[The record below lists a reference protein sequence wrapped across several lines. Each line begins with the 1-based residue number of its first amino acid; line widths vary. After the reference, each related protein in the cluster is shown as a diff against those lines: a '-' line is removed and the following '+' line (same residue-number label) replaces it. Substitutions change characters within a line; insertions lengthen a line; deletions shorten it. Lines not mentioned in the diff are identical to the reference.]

1 MSEIRLICLD
11 MDGTL
16 LDDDHATVPP
26 RNVAALRAA
35 SERGAAVAIAS
46 GRAWALLQG
55 VHAQIGVTRYA
66 VLSNGAAVLDIASGE
81 WLYRRPMDPSARRTI
96 LTLLL
101 DWGLPFEVYCEGEN
115 YIQHDRTEQVV
126 SSALSPEFSQ
136 VLRTCS
142 HFPEDLNAA
151 LEGKDVEK
159 IHIFHVPPERRQ
171 ELLDAVAACGPLAVT
186 TSFGENMELTAPG
199 VNKGSAVQAL
209 CARLD
214 NPFFALAKSVGVE
227 GAFQRV
233 ESIVAALW
241 VLSDFALLG
250 LLTFALRHMAG
261 AVCGE
266 SGARWAPWAG
276 TGLAFAGGMLLFPDD
291 FAAEMLA
298 ETVAPLGNLVLA
310 FVLPA
315 LALWA
320 GWLRG
325 RKK

>member
-1 MSEIRLICLD
+1 MSDIRLICLD

-16 LDDDHATVPP
+16 LDDDHVTVPTS
-26 RNVAALRAA
+26 NVTALRAA

-46 GRAWALLQG
+46 GRAWSLLQG

-66 VLSNGAAVLDIASGE
+66 VLSNGAAVLDVATGE
-81 WLYRRPMDPSARRTI
+81 WIYRRPMDPAARRTI

-115 YIQHDRTEQVV
+115 YIQLDRTEQVV
-126 SSALSPEFSQ
+126 GSALSPEFAQ

-171 ELLDAVAACGPLAVT
+171 ELLDAVEACGPLAVT

-209 CARLD
+209 CA
-214 NPFFALAKSVGVE
+214 K
-227 GAFQRV
+227 
-233 ESIVAALW
+233 
-241 VLSDFALLG
+241 LG
-250 LLTFALRHMAG
+250 LAPEQVMAFGDAGNDLELLR
-261 AVCGE
+261 
-266 SGARWAPWAG
+266 
-276 TGLAFAGGMLLFPDD
+276 
-291 FAAEMLA
+291 
-298 ETVAPLGNLVLA
+298 
-310 FVLPA
+310 
-315 LALWA
+315 WA
-320 GWLRG
+320 GWSFAMGNASDEAKAAARYLTGTNREG
-325 RKK
+325 GVGMAVEQYLLNA

>member
-1 MSEIRLICLD
+1 MSDIRLICLD

-81 WLYRRPMDPSARRTI
+81 WIYRRPMDPSARRTI

-159 IHIFHVPPERRQ
+159 IHIFHVPPERRK

-209 CARLD
+209 CARL
-214 NPFFALAKSVGVE
+214 
-227 GAFQRV
+227 
-233 ESIVAALW
+233 
-241 VLSDFALLG
+241 
-250 LLTFALRHMAG
+250 
-261 AVCGE
+261 
-266 SGARWAPWAG
+266 
-276 TGLAFAGGMLLFPDD
+276 GLAPEQVMAFGDAGNDLELLR
-291 FAAEMLA
+291 
-298 ETVAPLGNLVLA
+298 
-310 FVLPA
+310 
-315 LALWA
+315 WA
-320 GWLRG
+320 GWSFAMGNASDEAKAAARYVTGSNTEAGVAMAVERYFLDT
-325 RKK
+325 

>member
-1 MSEIRLICLD
+1 MSDIRLICLD

-66 VLSNGAAVLDIASGE
+66 VLSNGAAVLDIPSGE

-186 TSFGENMELTAPG
+186 TSFGENMELTATG

-209 CARLD
+209 CARL
-214 NPFFALAKSVGVE
+214 
-227 GAFQRV
+227 
-233 ESIVAALW
+233 
-241 VLSDFALLG
+241 
-250 LLTFALRHMAG
+250 
-261 AVCGE
+261 
-266 SGARWAPWAG
+266 
-276 TGLAFAGGMLLFPDD
+276 GLAPEQVMAFGDAGNDLELLR
-291 FAAEMLA
+291 
-298 ETVAPLGNLVLA
+298 
-310 FVLPA
+310 
-315 LALWA
+315 WA
-320 GWLRG
+320 GWSFAMGNASDEAKAAARYVTGSNTEAGVAMAVERYFLDT
-325 RKK
+325 

>member
-1 MSEIRLICLD
+1 MSDIRLICLD

-81 WLYRRPMDPSARRTI
+81 WIYRRPMDPSARRTI

-126 SSALSPEFSQ
+126 GSALSPEFSQ

-209 CARLD
+209 CARL
-214 NPFFALAKSVGVE
+214 
-227 GAFQRV
+227 
-233 ESIVAALW
+233 
-241 VLSDFALLG
+241 
-250 LLTFALRHMAG
+250 
-261 AVCGE
+261 
-266 SGARWAPWAG
+266 
-276 TGLAFAGGMLLFPDD
+276 GLAPEQVMAFGDAGNDLELLR
-291 FAAEMLA
+291 
-298 ETVAPLGNLVLA
+298 
-310 FVLPA
+310 
-315 LALWA
+315 WA
-320 GWLRG
+320 GWSFAMGNASDEAKAAARYVTGSNTEAGVAMAVERYFLDT
-325 RKK
+325 